1 MTIAYRLRQ
10 YLDNAGITYDLVA
23 HPRTMTSSR
32 SAQAA
37 HVPGQKV
44 AKPVVIHHELGYVL
58 AVVPST
64 HRVELGA
71 LQSILDKR
79 LGLASENEVATLFDD
94 CDLGAIPPIGAAYG
108 VPVVLEESL
117 GDASDMYF
125 EAGDHTSLVHVDG
138 SAFRTLTKDA
148 RRARFS
154 HPAGASGR

>member
-1 MTIAYRLRQ
+1 MTIAHRLRE
-10 YLDNAGITYDLVA
+10 YLDGAGVTYDVVA
-23 HPRTMTSSR
+23 HTRTVTSSR

-37 HVPGQKV
+37 HVPGLKL

-71 LQSILDKR
+71 LQSILDTR
-79 LGLASENEVATLFDD
+79 LGLASESEVATLFDD
-94 CDLGAIPPIGAAYG
+94 CDTGAIPPIGAAYG
-108 VPVVLEESL
+108 LPVILDESI
-117 GDASDMYF
+117 GDASDTYF
-125 EAGDHTSLVHVDG
+125 EGGDHTSLVHVDG
-138 SAFRTLTKDA
+138 QAFRTLTKDA